1 MCANKK
7 RKKILEN
14 WTWNYVAWINS
25 VQSVLLNKSA
35 KLKWIQ
41 IQIAIIL

>member
-1 MCANKK
+1 MRANKK
-7 RKKILEN
+7 CKKVLEN
-14 WTWNYVAWINS
+14 WTWNYVAWIN
-25 VQSVLLNKSA
+25 SVLLNKSA